1 MIRIK
6 CKSVLLDIE
15 GTVSPVAFVFDV
27 MFPYAREHAESYV
40 VANWSDEATRRALDA
55 MAIDNGFASRSDWF
69 GSASAISDSAQQQ
82 VVVKSVHQ
90 LMDRDAKLTG
100 LKSLQGLI
108 WRKGFESEQLV
119 SELFPDVVPQLRA
132 WKASGLQLYIYSSG
146 SIAAQKLFFGHTR
159 EGNLLEL
166 FSGFFDTTSGNKKEA
181 ESYRA
186 ISKSIG
192 SPASQ
197 ICFISDI
204 VAELDAA
211 RESGMQTILRPASE
225 CTNNNHPAIDS
236 FFSIELE

>member
-6 CKSVLLDIE
+6 CQSVLLDIE

-27 MFPYAREHAESYV
+27 MFPYAREHAESFLG
-40 VANWSDEATRRALDA
+40 ATWNDEATRCAVET
-55 MAIDNGFASRSDWF
+55 MAIDNGFASSSAWF
-69 GSASAISDSAQQQ
+69 SRESAASESEQQQ

-108 WRKGFESEQLV
+108 WRTGFESRQLV
-119 SELFPDVVPQLRA
+119 SELFPDVVPKLRS
-132 WKASGLQLYIYSSG
+132 WKASGLDLYIYSSG
-146 SIAAQKLFFGHTR
+146 SIAAQKLFFGHTQ
-159 EGNLLEL
+159 EGNLLDL
-166 FSGFFDTTSGNKKEA
+166 FSGFFDTTSGNKKET
-181 ESYRA
+181 ESYGV

-192 SPASQ
+192 LPASE

-225 CTNNNHPAIDS
+225 CDNNGHPVINTFA
-236 FFSIELE
+236 SIEPG